1 MKFPTG
7 HYDNDQI
14 NVLLA
19 AHNRACKELC
29 ISKTDQVSRERIA
42 SMMMAFA
49 KYGHIDLENLKN
61 FAVWHFKGGTA
72 WHGCLFLL
80 ASA

>member
-14 NVLLA
+14 NVLQA

-29 ISKTDQVSRERIA
+29 ISKTDQVSRERVA
-42 SMMMAFA
+42 SMVMAFA
-49 KYGHIDLENLKN
+49 KYGHIDAEKLKN
-61 FAVWHFKGGTA
+61 FAVRQF
-72 WHGCLFLL
+72 
-80 ASA
+80 